1 MSIHTPPSTYILR
14 DIVDVA
20 VPESVAWWPQTI
32 GWQILA
38 LVILMACF
46 VWGYRRIK
54 VWWQNRYRR
63 EALQALAT
71 LDLGLPRESATS
83 LLTILKAVLVYL
95 EPQNAA
101 LFGDALLQ
109 KLDSLLPSATPSSVK
124 GDAEVKP
131 AHHADLQPDLQPDF
145 QSDFQSNFQYQ
156 GELGKKWLAASL
168 SSHRTLTEPELAT
181 LIEHTRTWL
190 LLHRKP
196 ESISASNKGAQ

>member
-20 VPESVAWWPQTI
+20 VPDSIAWWPQTI

-38 LVILMACF
+38 LVILIACF

-71 LDLGLPRESATS
+71 LDLSLPRESAMS
-83 LLTILKAVLVYL
+83 LLTIIKAVLVYL
-95 EPQNAA
+95 DPKNAA
-101 LFGDALLQ
+101 LFGDALLR
-109 KLDSLLPSATPSSVK
+109 KLDSLLPPATLNRAQ
-124 GDAEVKP
+124 GDAEIKP
-131 AHHADLQPDLQPDF
+131 NADF
-145 QSDFQSNFQYQ
+145 QSDFQYQ
-156 GELGKKWLAASL
+156 GKIGKKWLAASL
-168 SSHRTLTEPELAT
+168 SSHCTLTDPELAT
-181 LIEHTRTWL
+181 LIEHTRSWL

-196 ESISASNKGAQ
+196 EPISVTNKGAQ

>member
-20 VPESVAWWPQTI
+20 VPKSVAWWPQTI

-38 LVILMACF
+38 LVILMASL
-46 VWGYRRIK
+46 VWGYRRIN

-71 LDLGLPRESATS
+71 LDLGLPRESAMS
-83 LLTILKAVLVYL
+83 LLTIIKVVLVYL
-95 EPQNAA
+95 DPKNAA
-101 LFGDALLQ
+101 LFGEALLQ
-109 KLDSLLPSATPSSVK
+109 KLDSLLPSATLK
-124 GDAEVKP
+124 RAQGDTEIKP
-131 AHHADLQPDLQPDF
+131 EHHADF
-145 QSDFQSNFQYQ
+145 QSDFQYR

-168 SSHRTLTEPELAT
+168 SSQQTLTEPELAT

>member
-46 VWGYRRIK
+46 VWGYRHIN

-71 LDLGLPRESATS
+71 LDLGLPRESAMS
-83 LLTILKAVLVYL
+83 LLTIIKAVLVYL
-95 EPQNAA
+95 DPKNAA
-101 LFGDALLQ
+101 LFGEALLQ
-109 KLDSLLPSATPSSVK
+109 KLDSLLPSATPSSAK

-131 AHHADLQPDLQPDF
+131 EHHADF
-145 QSDFQSNFQYQ
+145 QSDFQSNFQSDFQYQ

-168 SSHRTLTEPELAT
+168 SSQHTLTDPELAT
-181 LIEHTRTWL
+181 LIEHTRSWL

-196 ESISASNKGAQ
+196 EPISASNKGAQ